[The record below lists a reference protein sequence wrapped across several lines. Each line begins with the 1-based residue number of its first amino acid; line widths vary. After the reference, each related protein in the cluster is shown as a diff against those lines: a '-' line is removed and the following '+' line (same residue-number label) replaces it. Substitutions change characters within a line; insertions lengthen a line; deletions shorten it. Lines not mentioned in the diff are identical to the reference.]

1 MSDSRDYTG
10 LNPDD
15 IVEGLK
21 VQIESG
27 GPALKVRGI
36 GNGNEGGSPSPG
48 GTTNYND
55 LLNKPKINGVILSGD
70 KSWKDLGLDIDN
82 LGGGCECPPV
92 EIPEKL
98 PNPEALTIEID
109 GKKTTYDGSEAKKVV
124 IPKVEVPDIPDI
136 PEFPTKLPNPHK
148 LIVTQ
153 SEQPNIEYDG
163 SAEQHVHLPSASVI
177 AEKDVLFE
185 LTDPQ
190 IGESINLNHG
200 WKNYQYLL
208 LSIQVSSISD
218 GYVWDNRVTWV
229 DTSKL
234 QYSEDHD
241 TVMHVSVDS
250 GLYSDSNNFIR
261 IAFTVNHSDD
271 TKLQVRSIH
280 YYSEDVKVKILS
292 ASGIRF
298 VQPPMNP
305 LPLVITQGDQVH
317 EYTGHETVN
326 VTIPDTSKGIKNP
339 NALTIKEEGKDDII
353 YDGSVE
359 KEITIPKQSVSVDIP
374 EKLPNP
380 YALKMH
386 NPDGTETAY
395 DGSVEVQLDI
405 NSSALLANKTLLLD
419 SSTDLVLN
427 AEYTLLRDVTDFDY
441 IIVTAGI
448 KSADQ
453 DFTEAYET
461 KIIDVSTI
469 PISQPDE
476 DVLIYSIH
484 DGVSCTIAVFAQFL
498 SNTKLKITFLSVTG
512 VTATVRDLKIYGIN
526 FKEAIGNDTP
536 VGTILSYMGTKAP
549 KNYLTCDGSV
559 YNISDYPEL
568 SNHMKVEFGSIN
580 FFGGDGVSTFA
591 VPDLRGEFLRGA
603 GEGERATGSGADVGI
618 HQDGSE
624 LPNYGSQRSNIY
636 ASNITDNDRCVHA
649 DKDIMNESVK
659 GHFVSS
665 NPVDLIY
672 KVSHFTTRPTNTS
685 VLYCIKC
692 RETYTGGSVNY
703 STEEHVVGKWIDG
716 RTLYERT
723 IEVGSISNGQTKRI
737 EIEGADSFIP
747 YSCFIHESIVNLG
760 HGSTRY
766 TLNFP
771 YQEPNHLKIHD
782 YLENHKTLIVEFSNT
797 NNYTLIDAFVTIR
810 YAKKEA

>member
-21 VQIESG
+21 VSIESE

-55 LLNKPKINGVILSGD
+55 LMNKPKINGVILSGD

-82 LGGGCECPPV
+82 LGGGCEFPPV

-109 GKKTTYDGSEAKKVV
+109 GKETTYDGSEAKKVV
-124 IPKVEVPDIPDI
+124 IPKVEVPDIPDT
-136 PEFPTKLPNPHK
+136 PEIPTKLPNPHK

-153 SEQPNIEYDG
+153 SEQQNIEYDG
-163 SAEQHVHLPSASVI
+163 SAEQYVHLPSASVI
-177 AEKDVLFE
+177 ASQDVLLSDALFAGNGNE
-185 LTDPQ
+185 VYTLNEPITNYDWLVFTYCHNVPEVGANRALTTKWFKVQDIEFADDLSGAGYQ
-190 IGESINLNHG
+190 VLDINWSTTAGAYEAFVFTDATHIKHCDTNG
-200 WKNYQYLL
+200 DQYGIYNIDIL
-208 LSIQVSSISD
+208 
-218 GYVWDNRVTWV
+218 
-229 DTSKL
+229 
-234 QYSEDHD
+234 
-241 TVMHVSVDS
+241 
-250 GLYSDSNNFIR
+250 GL
-261 IAFTVNHSDD
+261 
-271 TKLQVRSIH
+271 K
-280 YYSEDVKVKILS
+280 
-292 ASGIRF
+292 F
-298 VQPPMNP
+298 VEPPMNP
-305 LPLVITQGDQVH
+305 FPLVITQGDQVH

-353 YDGSVE
+353 YDGSVA
-359 KEITIPKQSVSVDIP
+359 KEITIPKQSSDVDIP

-405 NSSALLANKTLLLD
+405 NSSALLANRTLLLD
-419 SSTDLVLN
+419 SIDIAQN
-427 AEYTLLRDVTDFDY
+427 EEHTLLRDITDFDY
-441 IIVTAGI
+441 IIVTGGI
-448 KSADQ
+448 QFATQ

-476 DVLIYSIH
+476 DVLIHSIH
-484 DGVSCTIAVFAQFL
+484 DGGTWVIAVFAQFL
-498 SNTKLKITFLSVTG
+498 SNTKLKITFLNVTG
-512 VTATVRDLKIYGIN
+512 TNATVRDLKIYGIN

-549 KNYLTCDGSV
+549 KNYLTCDGSA

-603 GEGERATGSGADVGI
+603 GEAARATGSGADVGI

-624 LPNYGSQRSNIY
+624 LPNYGSQINKIY

-659 GHFVSS
+659 GNFVSA

-685 VLYCIKC
+685 VMFCIKC

-723 IEVGSISNGQTKRI
+723 IVFDMNRPGLAAT
-737 EIEGADSFIP
+737 DSVLLIDLPDEYDFI
-747 YSCFIHESIVNLG
+747 FIHSGNVEFKNSTHHFTYSLNTYAQLAESILV
-760 HGSTRY
+760 Y
-766 TLNFP
+766 TVDNSIH
-771 YQEPNHLKIHD
+771 YIENMSSQYTILK
-782 YLENHKTLIVEFSNT
+782 Y
-797 NNYTLIDAFVTIR
+797 YVTIR
-810 YAKKEA
+810 YTKK

>member
-21 VQIESG
+21 VQIESE

-55 LLNKPKINGVILSGD
+55 LMNKPKINGVILSGD

-82 LGGGCECPPV
+82 LGGGCECPLV
-92 EIPEKL
+92 EIPEVL

-109 GKKTTYDGSEAKKVV
+109 GKETTYDGSEAKKVV

-163 SAEQHVHLPSASVI
+163 SAEQYVHLPSASVI
-177 AEKDVLFE
+177 AEKDVILDVE
-185 LTDPQ
+185 
-190 IGESINLNHG
+190 N
-200 WKNYQYLL
+200 
-208 LSIQVSSISD
+208 VSSVNTTYTLSRSFKSYEYIVFTGVIAGD
-218 GYVWDNRVTWV
+218 GYVGVPVTKWFKTSEVEVGALLPLV
-229 DTSKL
+229 DVWSTEYKDGFEGKFISNTEFQIYVKAGL
-234 QYSEDHD
+234 NSYS
-241 TVMHVSVDS
+241 
-250 GLYSDSNNFIR
+250 NF
-261 IAFTVNHSDD
+261 N
-271 TKLQVRSIH
+271 
-280 YYSEDVKVKILS
+280 IL
-292 ASGIRF
+292 GMNF
-298 VQPPMNP
+298 VQPPMNSFP
-305 LPLVITQGDQVH
+305 LIIQQGDQVH

-326 VTIPDTSKGIKNP
+326 ITIPDTSKGIKNP
-339 NALTIKEEGKDDII
+339 NSLTIKQEGKDDII

-359 KEITIPKQSVSVDIP
+359 KEITIPKQSESVDIP

-380 YALKMH
+380 YALKLH

-405 NSSALLANKTLLLD
+405 NSSALLANRTLLLD
-419 SSTDLVLN
+419 STDPVLN

-441 IIVTAGI
+441 IIVTADM
-448 KSADQ
+448 KFASNN
-453 DFTEAYET
+453 FTQIYET
-461 KIIDVSTI
+461 NIIDVSTI
-469 PISQPDE
+469 PIAKANTHTK
-476 DVLIYSIH
+476 IFTYIYGTNYSI
-484 DGVSCTIAVFAQFL
+484 GLWVRFL
-498 SNTKLKITFLSVTG
+498 SNNKFKVTYYVRAGSVNEG
-512 VTATVRDLKIYGIN
+512 DYIQDLKIYGIN
-526 FKEAIGNDTP
+526 FKQAIGNDTP

-591 VPDLRGEFLRGA
+591 VPDLRGEFLRGSGTA
-603 GEGERATGSGADVGI
+603 ARNTGSGADIGV
-618 HQDGSE
+618 HQDATEVPTLNCYYNNFQIFAVSGESI
-624 LPNYGSQRSNIY
+624 NTCSNI
-636 ASNITDNDRCVHA
+636 
-649 DKDIMNESVK
+649 DKVTQQGKIIRNNEGVTQHESP
-659 GHFVSS
+659 
-665 NPVDLIY
+665 NLYPCN
-672 KVSHFTTRPTNTS
+672 FTIRPTNTS

-747 YSCFIHESIVNLG
+747 YSCFIYESIANLG
-760 HGSTRY
+760 QGSTRY

-771 YQEPNHLKIHD
+771 YQEPNHLRILD
-782 YLENHKTLIVEFSNT
+782 YLENDKTLVVEFSNI
-797 NNYTLIDAFVTIR
+797 NNYTLIDAFVKIR
-810 YAKKEA
+810 YAKEEA

>member
-21 VQIESG
+21 VQIESE

-36 GNGNEGGSPSPG
+36 GNGGGSPSPG

-70 KSWKDLGLDIDN
+70 KSWKDLGLDLEN

-92 EIPEKL
+92 QIPEKL
-98 PNPEALTIEID
+98 PNPESLTIEID
-109 GKKTTYDGSEAKKVV
+109 GKETTYDGSEAKKVV
-124 IPKVEVPDIPDI
+124 IPKVEVPDIPDT
-136 PEFPTKLPNPHK
+136 PEIPTKLPNPHK

-163 SAEQHVHLPSASVI
+163 SAEQYVHLPSASVI
-177 AEKDVLFE
+177 AEKDVILDVE
-185 LTDPQ
+185 
-190 IGESINLNHG
+190 N
-200 WKNYQYLL
+200 
-208 LSIQVSSISD
+208 VSSANTTYTLSRSFKSYEYIVFTGVIAGD
-218 GYVWDNRVTWV
+218 GYVGVPVTKWFKTSEVEVGALLPLV
-229 DTSKL
+229 DVWSTEYKDGFEGKFISNTEFQIYVKAGL
-234 QYSEDHD
+234 NSYS
-241 TVMHVSVDS
+241 
-250 GLYSDSNNFIR
+250 NF
-261 IAFTVNHSDD
+261 N
-271 TKLQVRSIH
+271 
-280 YYSEDVKVKILS
+280 IL
-292 ASGIRF
+292 GMNF
-298 VQPPMNP
+298 VQPPMNSFP
-305 LPLVITQGDQVH
+305 LIIQQGDQVH

-339 NALTIKEEGKDDII
+339 NSLTIKQEGKDDII

-359 KEITIPKQSVSVDIP
+359 KEITIPKQSESVDIP

-380 YALKMH
+380 YALKLH

-405 NSSALLANKTLLLD
+405 NSSALLANRTLLLD
-419 SSTDLVLN
+419 STDPVLN
-427 AEYTLLRDVTDFDY
+427 AEYTLLRDITDFDY
-441 IIVTAGI
+441 IIVTAGMKFAPSNFI
-448 KSADQ
+448 Q
-453 DFTEAYET
+453 TYET
-461 KIIDVSTI
+461 NIIDVSTL
-469 PISQPDE
+469 PIAKANSNTK
-476 DVLIYSIH
+476 IFTYINGTNYSIALF
-484 DGVSCTIAVFAQFL
+484 VEFL
-498 SNTKLKITFLSVTG
+498 SNNKFKVTYYVRAGSVNE
-512 VTATVRDLKIYGIN
+512 RDYIQDLKIYGIN
-526 FKEAIGNDTP
+526 FKEVIGNDTP

-603 GEGERATGSGADVGI
+603 GTAARQTGTGADVGL
-618 HQDGSE
+618 HQDSTVFEDIDTWFDEQNHTILVARSAGSNKHANKDK
-624 LPNYGSQRSNIY
+624 L
-636 ASNITDNDRCVHA
+636 ITN
-649 DKDIMNESVK
+649 S
-659 GHFVSS
+659 
-665 NPVDLIY
+665 
-672 KVSHFTTRPTNTS
+672 VSHQSGFLPSSTADISNGEVAYTSRPTNTS

-723 IEVGSISNGQTKRI
+723 VSYSNVSNGESTFNL
-737 EIEGADSFIP
+737 DVLNVDNL
-747 YSCFIHESIVNLG
+747 FIHDGVAFGMYGGPSYLMPLNYNDGHTVISVYILHVSSNNINLNVI
-760 HGSTRY
+760 SSSD
-766 TLNFP
+766 LN
-771 YQEPNHLKIHD
+771 EIN
-782 YLENHKTLIVEFSNT
+782 
-797 NNYTLIDAFVTIR
+797 VTIR
-810 YAKKEA
+810 YTKVGE